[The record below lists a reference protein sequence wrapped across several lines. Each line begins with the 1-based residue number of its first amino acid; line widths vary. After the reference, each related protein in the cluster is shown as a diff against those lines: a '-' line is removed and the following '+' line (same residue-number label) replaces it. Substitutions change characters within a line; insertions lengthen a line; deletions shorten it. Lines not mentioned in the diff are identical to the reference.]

1 MGDKVPVLMISAS
14 RHLGLVHN
22 CLKAGAD
29 MCAAGPRSH
38 PNSAHYA
45 PDSVTVVP
53 PHSHPHRDPNLTLT
67 LALALA
73 LALILI
79 LAPTLTPT
87 PIPTAP
93 AEP

>member
-1 MGDKVPVLMISAS
+1 MQYYTVFCSTCACHGCSCK
-14 RHLGLVHN
+14 
-22 CLKAGAD
+22 KAQRC

-38 PNSAHYA
+38 PNPVHYA
-45 PDSVTVVP
+45 RDRVAVVP

-79 LAPTLTPT
+79 VAPTLSPT
-87 PIPTAP
+87 PLPTAP